1 MKKLVVSAVLL
12 TFAFFAL
19 AQLGSKVDCSASIPS
34 LQNVESRIRTLQT
47 EFAMARERKF
57 DSEKMK
63 EIFRFQSPSM
73 SRFSIPYLT
82 IMDIRL
88 EASSL
93 HRHLP

>member
-19 AQLGSKVDCSASIPS
+19 PQLGSKVDWSALIPIP
-34 LQNVESRIRTLQT
+34 QNVESRIRTLQT
-47 EFAMARERKF
+47 EFALIKETKF

-63 EIFRFQSPSM
+63 GIFRFQSPSM

-82 IMDIRL
+82 ILDIRL
-88 EASSL
+88 EADSFYE
-93 HRHLP
+93 H

>member
-1 MKKLVVSAVLL
+1 MKKLIVSVVLL

-19 AQLGSKVDCSASIPS
+19 PQLGSKVDLSASMPS
-34 LQNVESRIRTLQT
+34 LQNVENRIRTLQT
-47 EFAMARERKF
+47 EFAMIRERQF

-63 EIFRFQSPSM
+63 EIFRFQGPSM

-93 HRHLP
+93 HGHQP